1 MNPEL
6 RFEKKR
12 MFVSDLGQEASVP
25 DLAGGLILQNRLKFH
40 LGEDDGIFQGY
51 GRVKNSFPYR
61 QFNCYSRKL
70 EEQEVKTAVLEND
83 FLRAVFL
90 PEYGGRL
97 WELWDKEKGR
107 NLLYTNDV
115 LRFSNLAVRNAW
127 FSGGVEWN
135 AGVIG
140 HSPFTTAPL
149 FTAAAKKEDGVP
161 VLRMYEYERIR
172 GIVWQMDFWLDE
184 DGRFLN
190 ARMRLVNETDEVIPM
205 YWWSN
210 MAVPEHE
217 NGRIVVPAKKAYTFR
232 DGGVYKVDIPM
243 VDGVDVTRYENIP
256 SSVDY
261 FFEISEESPKYIAH
275 MDAGGYGVL
284 QMSTARQQARK
295 LFSWGHNPGAD
306 RWQSYLT
313 KDAGRYVEIQSGIPK
328 TQYGCLPMPPWTAWE
343 WLERYGAFEDPQR
356 AAPETVRQ
364 SDDARV
370 QPDGARRQSDVG
382 QEDFGALRSRVSEKI
397 AGMEA
402 YREMEAVLAQTKEM
416 AKRPAR
422 LFFFGSTYGAL
433 ERSVREDGLSPHLD
447 FGALGKAQKHW
458 LEFWE
463 SGNLCEPDPEEAP
476 EDFMVGQRWFTRL
489 LETMD
494 QNWDNWYAWYQLGL
508 FYYRDGVTDKAA
520 EAFQTSLACRKNVW
534 ALHGLAWLLY
544 GSGSGKE
551 AAEMMAEGIAGRAED
566 LSYVKDGFRLLSLC
580 RAWERMLAC
589 WEIMPERV
597 RTEARMR
604 FYKVRALL
612 ETGRAREAEELF
624 SDGDGG
630 YVIPDDVREGE
641 DSVGQLWKDL
651 QKALG
656 REAGDVPAELD
667 FAAG

>member
-6 RFEKKR
+6 RFETKK
-12 MFVSDLGQEASVP
+12 MLVSDLGQEASVP
-25 DLAGGLILQNRLKFH
+25 DLAGGLILQNRLRFE

-61 QFNCYSRKL
+61 QFNSYNRKL
-70 EEQEVKTAVLEND
+70 EEREVKTAVLEND

-97 WELWDKEKGR
+97 WELWDKEKKR

-149 FTAAAKKEDGVP
+149 FTAEAQKEDGVP
-161 VLRMYEYERIR
+161 ALRMYEYERIR
-172 GIVWQMDFWLDE
+172 GIVWQMDFWLE
-184 DGRFLN
+184 KDGRFLN

-210 MAVPEHE
+210 MAVPEYE

-232 DGGVYKVDIPM
+232 DGCVCKVDIPM
-243 VDGVDVTRYENIP
+243 VDGIDITHYENIP
-256 SSVDY
+256 SSIDY
-261 FFEISEESPKYIAH
+261 FFEIPKESPKYIVH
-275 MDAGGYGVL
+275 MDADGYGVL

-295 LFSWGHNPGAD
+295 LFSWGHKPGAD

-313 KDAGRYVEIQSGIPK
+313 KDGGRYVEIQSGLPK
-328 TQYGCLPMPPWTAWE
+328 TQYGCLPMAPRTAWE
-343 WLERYGAFEDPQR
+343 WLERYGAFENPQR
-356 AAPETVRQ
+356 AAPEAVRQ
-364 SDDARV
+364 LDDARV
-370 QPDGARRQSDVG
+370 QLDGARSQSEAE
-382 QEDFGALRSRVSEKI
+382 EDFEALRDRVSEKI
-397 AGMEA
+397 VGMKA
-402 YREMEAVLAQTKEM
+402 YREMEEVLVQTKEM
-416 AKRPAR
+416 AKRSAR
-422 LFFFGSTYGAL
+422 LVFAGSGYGAL
-433 ERSVREDGLSPHLD
+433 ERSIREDALSPHLD
-447 FGALGKAQKHW
+447 FGMMGVAQKHW
-458 LEFWE
+458 LEFWK
-463 SGNLCEPDPEEAP
+463 SGILCEPDPEEAP
-476 EDFMVGQRWFTRL
+476 EDFMVGQRWSARL

-494 QNWDNWYAWYQLGL
+494 QNRDNWYAWYQLGL
-508 FYYRDGVTDKAA
+508 FYYRDGVTDKAE
-520 EAFQTSLACRKNVW
+520 EAFRTSFACRKNVW

-544 GSGSGKE
+544 ESGSGKD
-551 AAEMMAEGIAGRAED
+551 AAEKMSEGIAGRAED

-580 RAWERMLAC
+580 RAWERLLTC
-589 WEIMPERV
+589 WEILPDRV
-597 RTEARMR
+597 QEEARMR
-604 FYKVRALL
+604 FFRVRALL

-624 SDGDGG
+624 LDGDGS

-641 DSVGQLWKDL
+641 DSVGKLWKDL